1 MTEIQRTLTFVGIAA
16 ASLVVGLF
24 AAPSAPKPLEEF
36 SDVGK
41 EFYPD
46 FTDPA
51 AAKQLQVIAY
61 NADTAEAR
69 VFGVEFKNGLWRIP
83 SRHNYPADGKDR
95 LAKCAAS
102 IIGLKRETLAGQRE
116 AEHAEFEVVDP
127 FDEKSESLKRGQRI
141 TLKDEAGKPLADFI
155 IGKAVP
161 NQTGYFYVRRPD
173 EKSTYKAKVSLDLS
187 TKFADWI
194 EPDLLKIDG
203 IKLTGVDIENY
214 SIDTNR
220 GKILDQDKR
229 SKLTRKNSSDPWK
242 LDGLDEATEEVNQD
256 EVRKL
261 VDGLDNLK
269 IVGVR
274 PKPAKLQRD
283 LKLDEGITLDQQTMI
298 DLGMKGFLFARGE
311 SGGQQMVSK
320 EGEVVARTD
329 QGVQYQL
336 HFGDVFSGT
345 EEEIEFGFTKTDDK
359 PAAEGE
365 LKDEAEKKA
374 EDDPKSGLLKKSRY
388 LFVTAMF
395 NPEALGE
402 KPTEPVKPEA
412 PEEPTAEKPAARD
425 EAGPAD
431 ATVADNVGPWAEY
444 NAKKSAYDLAVAGFE
459 PAKARYAADLKAY
472 DDKVKEGEKLVK
484 ELNNRFADWYYVIS
498 GDSFE
503 NLRQG
508 RQTLVK
514 PKSQTPGGQ
523 GAASP
528 TNPLNFQ
535 LPQ

>member
-1 MTEIQRTLTFVGIAA
+1 MTEIQRTLTFVGVAA
-16 ASLVVGLF
+16 ASLVVALF
-24 AAPSAPKPLEEF
+24 AAPSPPKPPKAFEE
-36 SDVGK
+36 VGA

-46 FTDPA
+46 FKDPD

-61 NADTAEAR
+61 NPDTAEAR

-102 IIGLKRETLAGQRE
+102 IIGLKREALAGQRE

-141 TLKDEAGKPLADFI
+141 TLKDEGGKILADYI

-161 NQTGYFYVRRPD
+161 NQTGYFYVRKPD
-173 EKSTYKAKVSLDLS
+173 EKATYKAKLSIELS

-194 EPDLLKIDG
+194 EPDLLKIDSM
-203 IKLTGVDIENY
+203 KLTGIEIDNY
-214 SIDTNR
+214 SVDTNR
-220 GKILDQDKR
+220 GRILEQDK
-229 SKLTRKNSSDPWK
+229 SKLARKNSSDPWK
-242 LDGLDEATEEVNQD
+242 LEGLDDKTEEVNQD

-336 HFGDVFSGT
+336 HFGDVFTGT
-345 EEEIEFGFTKTDDK
+345 EEEIEFGFAKTDEK
-359 PAAEGE
+359 PA
-365 LKDEAEKKA
+365 DDAEKKP
-374 EDDPKSGLLKKSRY
+374 EDEKKSGSLKKSRY
-388 LFVTAMF
+388 LFVTAAF
-395 NPEALGE
+395 NPEALGD

-412 PEEPTAEKPAARD
+412 PEEPEGDKPAPRD
-425 EAGPAD
+425 ESSPAD
-431 ATVADNVGPWAEY
+431 ATVADNVGHWAEY
-444 NAKKSAYDLAVAGFE
+444 NAKKSAYDLASSGFE
-459 PAKARYAADLKAY
+459 SAKSKYESDLKAY
-472 DDKVKEGEKLVK
+472 EEKVKTGEKLVK

-508 RQTLVK
+508 RKTLVK
-514 PKSQTPGGQ
+514 PKSQTPGGAEAPA
-523 GAASP
+523 GGGFP
-528 TNPLNFQ
+528 GLN
-535 LPQ
+535 LPR